1 MSSLVKNVG
10 TIGGLTAVSRVF
22 GFARDMILARVL
34 GAGLAADAWQL
45 AFTLPNTFRRLFAEG
60 AFSVA
65 FVPMYTRELHGEGG
79 GEAAADRFA
88 GEVLAVFVWVLLGF
102 SALAMLAM
110 PGIVWLL
117 ASEYQSVPGKFEL
130 AVSLSRITFPYLML
144 VSLVAMLSGLL
155 NARSRFAPGAVVPV
169 LLNIVLIAGI
179 LTGYWLRENRG
190 GSDIT
195 VAYAQSIA
203 LALAGVAQL
212 AYMAWATRKAGVR
225 LEIKFPR
232 FTPRVK
238 RLCLLMLPATFGA
251 GVYQISQLV
260 DTFFATSLPQ
270 GSLTLLK
277 MADRLNQM
285 PLGIFGIALGTAI
298 LPMLA
303 RHIQSGDGREAQ
315 RLQGNA
321 VEVGTLL
328 TLPAAAALAIC
339 APAFVTAFFVG
350 GKMTAADGAIMA
362 NIVVALV
369 AGLPAYVLVKVFQP
383 AFFSRE
389 DIRTPVWVAA
399 GALVINIALNVK
411 IIGIDIGGGT
421 IGGPTELFGRTFDL
435 RELTFPA
442 ITVEGLGYGIV
453 GLAAAT
459 AITSTLNVLALYTI
473 LQVRGWFHFTAK
485 LAGRILRQLVATT
498 VMGALLWWLVPR
510 LADRFGGNVFE
521 RIWSIA
527 LLVGAGAGAFFLVA
541 WAIGAVDKDLIGQLR
556 RKRPAEPVNLSA

>member
-1 MSSLVKNVG
+1 MSSLVRNVG

-22 GFARDMILARVL
+22 GFVRDMITARVL

-65 FVPMYTRELHGEGG
+65 FVPMYSRALHGDG
-79 GEAAADRFA
+79 GEAAAERFA
-88 GEVLAVFVWVLLGF
+88 TDVLAVFVWVLLGF

-117 ASEYQSVPGKFEL
+117 AREYQDIPGKFEL

-155 NARSRFAPGAVVPV
+155 NARARFAPGAFVPV
-169 LLNIVLIAGI
+169 LLNIVLICGI
-179 LTGYWLRENRG
+179 LTGYYLREHRG
-190 GSDIT
+190 GSDVT
-195 VAYAQSIA
+195 VAYAQSVA

-212 AYMAWATRKAGVR
+212 AYMAWATSKAGVR
-225 LEIKFPR
+225 LKIQLPR
-232 FTPRVK
+232 FTPEVK
-238 RLCLLMLPATFGA
+238 RLGLLILPATFGA
-251 GVYQISQLV
+251 GIYQISQLV

-270 GSLTLLK
+270 GSLSLLK
-277 MADRLNQM
+277 YADRLNQM

-303 RHIQSGDGREAQ
+303 RHIQTGDNREAQ
-315 RLQGNA
+315 RLQANA

-350 GKMTAADGAIMA
+350 GKMTATDGALMA
-362 NIVVALV
+362 HIVVALV

-389 DIRTPVWVAA
+389 DTRTPVWVAA
-399 GALVINIALNVK
+399 GALTINIALNFYVV
-411 IIGIDIGGGT
+411 
-421 IGGPTELFGRTFDL
+421 PR
-435 RELTFPA
+435 
-442 ITVEGLGYGIV
+442 YGIV

-459 AITSTLNVLALYTI
+459 AITATLNVLTLYTL
-473 LQVRGWFHFTAK
+473 LQLRGWFHFTGK
-485 LAGRILRQLVATT
+485 LAGRIARQIVATA
-498 VMGALLWWLVPR
+498 VMSALLWWLVPQ
-510 LADRFGGNVFE
+510 LSDRFGGNVIE
-521 RIWSIA
+521 RVWSLA
-527 LLVGAGAGAFFLVA
+527 VLVGTGAAAFFAVA
-541 WAIGAVDKDLIGQLR
+541 WAIGAIDRDLLAQVK
-556 RKRPAEPVNLSA
+556 RKRPAEPVNLSE

>member
-10 TIGGLTAVSRVF
+10 TIGALTAVSRVF
-22 GFARDMILARVL
+22 GFARDMLLARVL

-65 FVPMYTRELHGEGG
+65 FVPMYTRMLHGEGG
-79 GEAAADRFA
+79 GDDRADRFA
-88 GEVLAVFVWVLLGF
+88 GDVLSVFVWVLLGF
-102 SALAMLAM
+102 SALCIVAM

-117 ASEYQSVPGKFEL
+117 AREYQEVPGKFEL
-130 AVSLSRITFPYLML
+130 SVVLSRVTFPYLML

-155 NARSRFAPGAVVPV
+155 NARSRFAPGAFVPV
-169 LLNIVLIAGI
+169 LLNLVLIGGI
-179 LTGYWLRENRG
+179 VTGYYLRG
-190 GSDIT
+190 PQGDDTI
-195 VAYAQSIA
+195 VAWA
-203 LALAGVAQL
+203 LAISLVVAGLAQL
-212 AYMAWATRKAGVR
+212 AYMWWAKRRAGVR
-225 LEIKFPR
+225 LKITVPR
-232 FTPRVK
+232 FTPEVK

-277 MADRLNQM
+277 LADRLNQM

-303 RHIQSGDGREAQ
+303 RHIQSGDDREAQ
-315 RLQGNA
+315 RLQANA

-350 GKMTAADGAIMA
+350 GKMTPENGALMA
-362 NIVVALV
+362 HIVIALV

-389 DIRTPVWVAA
+389 DTRTPVWVAA
-399 GALVINIALNVK
+399 GVLTINIAINFIVVP
-411 IIGIDIGGGT
+411 I
-421 IGGPTELFGRTFDL
+421 
-435 RELTFPA
+435 
-442 ITVEGLGYGIV
+442 YGIV
-453 GLAAAT
+453 GLAGAT
-459 AITSTLNVLALYTI
+459 AFTATLNVLTLYTI
-473 LQVRGWFHFTAK
+473 LQLRGWFRFTGK
-485 LAGRILRQLVATT
+485 LAGRIARQLVATAAMST
-498 VMGALLWWLVPR
+498 LLWWMMPL
-510 LADRFGGNVFE
+510 LAERFGGGVFE
-521 RIWSIA
+521 RVWSIA
-527 LLVGAGAGAFFLVA
+527 LLVAAGGAAFFAIA
-541 WAIGAVDKDLIGQLR
+541 WAIGAVDRDLIGQLR
-556 RKRPAEPVNLSA
+556 RKRPAEPVNLSE

>member
-22 GFARDMILARVL
+22 GFVRDMVTARVL

-65 FVPMYTRELHGEGG
+65 FVPMYTRALHGENGS
-79 GEAAADRFA
+79 EEAADRFA
-88 GEVLAVFVWVLLGF
+88 GDVLAVFVWVLLGF
-102 SALAMLAM
+102 SAVAMLAM

-117 ASEYQSVPGKFEL
+117 AREYQDMPGKFEL
-130 AVSLSRITFPYLML
+130 AVNLSRITFPYLML

-155 NARSRFAPGAVVPV
+155 NARSRFAPGAFVPV
-169 LLNIVLIAGI
+169 LLNVTLIAGI
-179 LTGYWLRENRG
+179 LTGYYLREHRG

-195 VAYAQSIA
+195 VAYAQSVA
-203 LALAGVAQL
+203 LAFAGLAQL
-212 AYMAWATRKAGVR
+212 AYMYWATRKAGVH
-225 LEIKFPR
+225 LKITLPR
-232 FTPRVK
+232 FTPEVK

-270 GSLTLLK
+270 GSLSLLK
-277 MADRLNQM
+277 YADRLNQM

-303 RHIQSGDGREAQ
+303 RHIQSGDSREAQ

-350 GKMTAADGAIMA
+350 GKMTPADGALMA
-362 NIVVALV
+362 HIVTALV

-389 DIRTPVWVAA
+389 DTRTPVWVAA
-399 GALVINIALNVK
+399 GALTINIALNFWVV
-411 IIGIDIGGGT
+411 
-421 IGGPTELFGRTFDL
+421 PR
-435 RELTFPA
+435 
-442 ITVEGLGYGIV
+442 YGIV

-459 AITSTLNVLALYTI
+459 AFTATLNVLTLYTL

-485 LAGRILRQLVATT
+485 LASRIARQLVATAA
-498 VMGALLWWLVPR
+498 MSALLWWMMPL
-510 LADRFGGNVFE
+510 LADRFGGNVIE

-527 LLVGAGAGAFFLVA
+527 LLVAAGGGAFFLVA
-541 WAIGAVDKDLIGQLR
+541 WAIGAIDKDLIGQLR
-556 RKRPAEPVNLSA
+556 RKRPAEPVNLSE